1 MTNNRYPSH
10 SVEGIFV
17 FVFCLVLM
25 IVVATN
31 KIPSKKKK
39 KRKDSVKDWIGRRE
53 RIDIKDDCPGF
64 WLP

>member
-1 MTNNRYPSH
+1 MEKTQSNSTEMVLTNNRYHSH

-31 KIPSKKKK
+31 KIPSNK
-39 KRKDSVKDWIGRRE
+39 
-53 RIDIKDDCPGF
+53 
-64 WLP
+64 

>member
-1 MTNNRYPSH
+1 
-10 SVEGIFV
+10 
-17 FVFCLVLM
+17 M